1 MKVSNYFTTFV
12 RMTGKEA
19 AAYLGIHRSALCLMV
34 KDGLIRVI
42 ADPEHTQ
49 RLIYNKEDVEQVA
62 EARKRTSGT
71 QPLVFGPSP
80 EEIVR
85 TLGYNLE
92 ELRSPSRFRQVVD
105 QRRVVAT
112 LLNRLGHTYMSIG
125 KFLNRDHVTAGN
137 LIHSSYLVEGEVSLA
152 MQKLTGESVED
163 SED

>member
-1 MKVSNYFTTFV
+1 
-12 RMTGKEA
+12 MTGKEA
-19 AAYLGIHRSALCLMV
+19 AKYLGIHRSTLCLMV
-34 KDGLIRVI
+34 KDGLIRVTP
-42 ADPEHTQ
+42 DPEHVQ
-49 RLIYNKEDVEQVA
+49 RLIYNKEDVERTA
-62 EARKRTSGT
+62 EARKRSGGT

-92 ELRSPSRFRQVVD
+92 ELRSPVRFRQVVD

-137 LIHSSYLVEGEVSLA
+137 LIRSSYLVEGEVVMA
-152 MQKLTGESVED
+152 MQKLTDGMMEEETED
-163 SED
+163 

>member
-1 MKVSNYFTTFV
+1 
-12 RMTGKEA
+12 MTGKEA

-62 EARKRTSGT
+62 EARKQTSGT

-85 TLGYNLE
+85 TLGYSLE
-92 ELRSPSRFRQVVD
+92 ELRSPSRFRQIVD

>member
-1 MKVSNYFTTFV
+1 
-12 RMTGKEA
+12 MTGKEA

-62 EARKRTSGT
+62 EARKRTIGT

-85 TLGYNLE
+85 TLGYSLE
-92 ELRSPSRFRQVVD
+92 ELRSPSRFRQIVD

>member
-1 MKVSNYFTTFV
+1 
-12 RMTGKEA
+12 MTGKEA

-71 QPLVFGPSP
+71 QPLVFGHSP

-85 TLGYNLE
+85 TLGYSLE
-92 ELRSPSRFRQVVD
+92 ELRSPSRFRQIVD

>member
-1 MKVSNYFTTFV
+1 
-12 RMTGKEA
+12 MTGKEA
-19 AAYLGIHRSALCLMV
+19 AKYLGIHRSALCLMV

-62 EARKRTSGT
+62 EARKRTSGA

-112 LLNRLGHTYMSIG
+112 LLNRLGHTYTSIG

>member
-1 MKVSNYFTTFV
+1 
-12 RMTGKEA
+12 MTGKEA
-19 AAYLGIHRSALCLMV
+19 AKYLGVHRSALCLMV

-62 EARKRTSGT
+62 EARKRTNGT